1 MIFFLL
7 QNDRLPVLQT
17 QLSDSVG
24 YVDITS
30 GTPVFYWRLR
40 GRPSGS
46 GLYSGIG
53 TVIGSATTGLVQY
66 AWGTGDVANG
76 GVYAGRWK
84 INFANGQPMSFP
96 NDSYFMFELTNNL

>member
-7 QNDRLPVLQT
+7 QNDQLPVLQS

-24 YVDITS
+24 YVDLTS

-46 GLYSGIG
+46 GLHSGIG
-53 TVIGSATTGLVQY
+53 TVIGDATTGLVQY
-66 AWGTGDVANG
+66 SWTSTDADNA

-84 INFANGQPMSFP
+84 INYSNGKRMSFP